1 VIGRPE
7 KSEAAPYFFRYID
20 RVPEQDV
27 LEVLEKQEREIP
39 AFLGGISEER
49 SRHRYAP
56 GKWSIRQV
64 WNHVNDTERVF
75 VFRAFW
81 FARGL
86 EGALPGFEQDA
97 AAGTAQA
104 DEVFWERHIEEFR
117 VVRRATLTFFGNLP
131 AEAWGRGGIASD
143 FPFTVRACAYV
154 AAGHVVHHAAILRE
168 RYS

>member
-1 VIGRPE
+1 MTGRPE
-7 KSEAAPYFFRYID
+7 KNEAAPYFFRYID
-20 RVPEQDV
+20 RIPEPDV
-27 LEVLEKQEREIP
+27 LGVLEKQSHEILT
-39 AFLGGISEER
+39 FLDGISEER

-97 AAGTAQA
+97 AAGTARA
-104 DEVFWERHIEEFR
+104 DEVAWARHVEEFR
-117 VVRRATLTFFGNLP
+117 EVRRATLAFFGNLP

-143 FPFTVRACAYV
+143 VPFTVRACAYI
-154 AAGHVVHHAAILRE
+154 AAGHVAHHAAILRE
-168 RYS
+168 RYC